1 MIRIR
6 NNKEQSSDLEK
17 RHGTPRPNSNNTRKI
32 SDNSGMKRAPE
43 TSFFYKESSLS
54 SKDSS
59 SSANNS
65 NCDHQGHQNDLQ
77 NVAVQVHR
85 CNSKNEKN
93 SYSISSSASSGS
105 ESLSYVSRISQQVFV
120 TDNVSSAT
128 NNAADVEDIV
138 QYSNKKYQKSHDQ
151 ILKNKVASFFSS
163 VSISKYNKSHNTK
176 L

>member
-1 MIRIR
+1 MQIIT
-6 NNKEQSSDLEK
+6 KSKKIVSFKWTTYYFFSSFLE
-17 RHGTPRPNSNNTRKI
+17 
-32 SDNSGMKRAPE
+32 DCE
-43 TSFFYKESSLS
+43 
-54 SKDSS
+54 
-59 SSANNS
+59 
-65 NCDHQGHQNDLQ
+65 

-85 CNSKNEKN
+85 CNSNNEKS
-93 SYSISSSASSGS
+93 SYSISSCASSGS

-120 TDNVSSAT
+120 TDNVSAT
-128 NNAADVEDIV
+128 NNAAANVEDVV

>member
-1 MIRIR
+1 M
-6 NNKEQSSDLEK
+6 
-17 RHGTPRPNSNNTRKI
+17 
-32 SDNSGMKRAPE
+32 
-43 TSFFYKESSLS
+43 
-54 SKDSS
+54 
-59 SSANNS
+59 
-65 NCDHQGHQNDLQ
+65 
-77 NVAVQVHR
+77 AVQVHR
-85 CNSKNEKN
+85 CNSNNEK

-120 TDNVSSAT
+120 TDNVSAT
-128 NNAADVEDIV
+128 NNAAANVEDVV

>member
-1 MIRIR
+1 MQIIT
-6 NNKEQSSDLEK
+6 KSKKIVSFKWTTYYFFSSFLE
-17 RHGTPRPNSNNTRKI
+17 
-32 SDNSGMKRAPE
+32 DCE
-43 TSFFYKESSLS
+43 
-54 SKDSS
+54 
-59 SSANNS
+59 
-65 NCDHQGHQNDLQ
+65 

-85 CNSKNEKN
+85 CNSNNEK

-120 TDNVSSAT
+120 TDNVTAT
-128 NNAADVEDIV
+128 NNAADVEDVV